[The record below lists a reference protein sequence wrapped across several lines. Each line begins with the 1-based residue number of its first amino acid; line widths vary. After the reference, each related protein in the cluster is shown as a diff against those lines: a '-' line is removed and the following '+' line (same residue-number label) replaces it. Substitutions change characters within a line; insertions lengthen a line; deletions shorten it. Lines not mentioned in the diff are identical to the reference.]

1 MTDAQIIAIAITVL
15 AVLAGSVFIDFR
27 LRALNASVI
36 RNLDECEEDL
46 KADFGFHTAGLR
58 TGMEAMMSRIDTKLD
73 RIIAIVGILD
83 TRLARLAERS
93 Y

>member
-1 MTDAQIIAIAITVL
+1 
-15 AVLAGSVFIDFR
+15 
-27 LRALNASVI
+27 
-36 RNLDECEEDL
+36 
-46 KADFGFHTAGLR
+46 
-58 TGMEAMMSRIDTKLD
+58 MSRIDTKLD